1 MKPKNFKIKNDLC
14 EYYSPAKAATT
25 SVAVT
30 TAEASCML
38 LQIEKLREMIQRTI
52 LAQHQYKLV
61 DILSANDIN
70 LSVQYLEKIYQNLEK
85 QLVVDIFILINSK
98 CVLHINYLILK
109 LWQNTFIDK
118 TLR

>member
-14 EYYSPAKAATT
+14 EYYSPTKVATT

-70 LSVQYLEKIYQNLEK
+70 LSVQYLEKIYQNLDGIEAGLHSASGK
-85 QLVVDIFILINSK
+85 TMLELKYEIKLISIFL
-98 CVLHINYLILK
+98 
-109 LWQNTFIDK
+109 
-118 TLR
+118 